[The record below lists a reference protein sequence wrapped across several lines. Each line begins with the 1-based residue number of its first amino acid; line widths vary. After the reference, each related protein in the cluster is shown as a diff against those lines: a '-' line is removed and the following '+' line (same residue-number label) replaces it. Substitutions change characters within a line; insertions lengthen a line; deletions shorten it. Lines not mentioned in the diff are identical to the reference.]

1 MISTS
6 PSDLMDNN
14 VVNNRNSL
22 SSPQPQQPQFIST
35 ECFTE
40 IKGLLNDKSK
50 KAEIDVKVSFF

>member
-1 MISTS
+1 
-6 PSDLMDNN
+6 MDNN